1 MKKVISIL
9 LVVAMLCCFMVTPV
23 SADETATASV
33 YGAAVTVNTGDTV
46 TMIINIGSNPGYR
59 SYKIVLGYDASA
71 LEAVSVSGNVTSNT
85 NTAGKVIA
93 TFASATK
100 VEGNGQLFSVSF
112 KVKGTCGTYPVSVSV
127 SELYTDGTV
136 ALGYTTAA
144 GSVTVNHAWVKGNTV
159 APTCTTD
166 GYTVYTCSNCGATE
180 NRDIVAAGHKPAAA
194 VKENV
199 VASTCVK
206 AGGYDSVVY
215 CSVCG
220 EELSR
225 EWVDSAL
232 ADHKYGNAVSKND
245 DVHTYTCSVCD
256 HTYDEAHDKDED
268 DYHYWCTKC
277 DWKKDKPTNPSSP
290 DPDEPVLGDVE
301 SQFNFGLIALIAVV
315 ACGAAYIGKRKFVK

>member
-33 YGAAVTVNTGDTV
+33 YGAAVTANTGDTV
-46 TMIINIGSNPGYR
+46 TMSINIGSNPGYR

-71 LEAVSVSGNVTSNT
+71 LEAVSVSNNVTSNT

-136 ALGYTTAA
+136 ALGYTTAS

-180 NRDIVAAGHKPAAA
+180 NRDIVAAAHKPGTA
-194 VKENV
+194 VMENV
-199 VASTCVK
+199 VASTCTT

-225 EWVDSAL
+225 EWVASDL
-232 ADHKYGNAVSKND
+232 AAHNRSVSIKD
-245 DVHTYTCSVCD
+245 DEYHTWTCKVCSD
-256 HTYDEAHDKDED
+256 KYDEKHTVEED
-268 DYHYWCTKC
+268 DYHYWCDIC
-277 DWKKDKPTNPSSP
+277 GWEKDKPTNPVSP